1 MNIITCLFVGMK
13 RDNKVLMNSEISCED
28 EEGLKYVKEE
38 EVEIDEANRAVKAS
52 SGEPVTCQLNLCLCR
67 KLLR

>member
-38 EVEIDEANRAVKAS
+38 VEIDEANRAVKAS
-52 SGEPVTCQLNLCLCR
+52 SGEPVTCQLNLCLYR